1 MIVKFTITWTRPGTS
16 LERCRQDKE
25 KGHGTVVV
33 VGSGDCEI
41 HLHLTWP
48 GSSLEVL
55 VLDTSDLKPVKFE
68 GQKKGLFNDVLEC
81 ADFQLCCPAPETTL

>member
-1 MIVKFTITWTRPGTS
+1 
-16 LERCRQDKE
+16 
-25 KGHGTVVV
+25 VVV

-48 GSSLEVL
+48 GFSLE